1 MPKFLDKLANAT
13 DRLAGAGVKSR
24 MPDERLTKRKGAA
37 QAVNQQIQLAQVA
50 VNLGATRVARKQAE
64 RQLVDAVGEAEAER
78 LMKQSAKKIRDS
90 F

>member
-1 MPKFLDKLANAT
+1 MPKFLDRLANAA
-13 DRLAGAGVKSR
+13 DRLAGAGAKSR
-24 MPDERLTKRKGAA
+24 MPDELAA
-37 QAVNQQIQLAQVA
+37 KYNRASSAVNQAIELSQVA

-64 RQLVDAVGEAEAER
+64 RQLVDAVGEAEAAR